1 MNLFEKVDFRN
12 TKKGKMLMVY
22 GPPGSGKS
30 TFASML
36 AAEIGVKQ
44 AHTVVIDFEIGMRD
58 ALVKAECDKTELYD
72 LSDPTS
78 GMGLEIAK
86 FLRNLRDREEVK
98 LVVLDTLS
106 EMCWSLLRGICGTKQ
121 ATLPMYGERKR
132 QLKEILVE
140 LRNLTKSG
148 KHVLVLT
155 HQTVGEVEGLPGY
168 YAPEAPKNDRADVVG
183 QFDFVGRMQVATKA
197 AAEYLGL
204 NEGERFID
212 YRQDPQQVSKCRFD
226 MDPEKPYVFAR
237 NEDDARTFINALT

>member
-1 MNLFEKVDFRN
+1 MNLFEKVDFHKK
-12 TKKGKMLMVY
+12 KKGKMLMVY

-30 TFASML
+30 TFASLL
-36 AAEIGVKQ
+36 AAEMGIKQ
-44 AHTVVIDFEIGMRD
+44 VNTVVIDFEVGMRD
-58 ALVKAECDKTELYD
+58 ALVRADCQRTELYD
-72 LSDPTS
+72 LSDPTP

-86 FLRNLRDREEVK
+86 FLRSLRDRDEVK
-98 LVVLDTLS
+98 LVILDTLS

-140 LRNLTKSG
+140 LRNLTKTG

-197 AAEYLGL
+197 AAEYLDL
-204 NEGERFID
+204 KEGDRFID

-226 MDPEKPYVFAR
+226 MDPENPYVFIR
-237 NEDDARTFINALT
+237 NADDARIFINAL

>member
-1 MNLFEKVDFRN
+1 MSLFEKVDFHKK
-12 TKKGKMLMVY
+12 KKGKMLMVY

-30 TFASML
+30 TL
-36 AAEIGVKQ
+36 AALMASEMGIKQ
-44 AHTVVIDFEIGMRD
+44 VNTVVIDFEVGMRD
-58 ALVKAECDKTELYD
+58 ALVKADCQRTELYD
-72 LSDPTS
+72 LSDPTA
-78 GMGLEIAK
+78 GMGNEIAK
-86 FLRNLRDREEVK
+86 FLRSLRDRDEVK

-197 AAEYLGL
+197 AAEYLDL
-204 NEGERFID
+204 REGDRFID

-226 MDPEKPYVFAR
+226 MGEPEKPYVFIR
-237 NEDDARTFINALT
+237 NAEDARLFVNAL

>member
-1 MNLFEKVDFRN
+1 MSLFKKVDFHKK
-12 TKKGKMLMVY
+12 KKGKMLMVY

-30 TFASML
+30 TFASLL
-36 AAEIGVKQ
+36 AAEMGIKQ
-44 AHTVVIDFEIGMRD
+44 VHTVVIDFEVGMRD
-58 ALVKAECDKTELYD
+58 ALVKSDCQRTELYD
-72 LSDPTS
+72 LSDPTP
-78 GMGLEIAK
+78 GMGNEIAK
-86 FLRNLRDREEVK
+86 FLRSLRDRDEVK

-197 AAEYLGL
+197 AAEYLDL
-204 NEGERFID
+204 KEGDRFID

-226 MDPEKPYVFAR
+226 MGDPEKPYVFIRDA
-237 NEDDARTFINALT
+237 EDARSFVNAL